1 MANVKITT
9 TNYLARMRVPILMK
23 LFKIII
29 RGDNY
34 GYLNTFKSY

>member
-9 TNYLARMRVPILMK
+9 TNYLARMRVPILK